1 MKIRLYVVKWS
12 VCAAVFGTAAAMI
25 ASSHAQA
32 QTRQLTFGII
42 FTQSAENLQAGW
54 QALLDHRQKS
64 AGLTATVVIAPD

>member
-1 MKIRLYVVKWS
+1 MKIRLFVVKWS

-25 ASSHAQA
+25 TSSHAQD
-32 QTRQLTFGII
+32 QTRQLTFGSI

-64 AGLTATVVIAPD
+64 AGLTSAVVIAPD

>member
-1 MKIRLYVVKWS
+1 MKIRLFVVKWS
-12 VCAAVFGTAAAMI
+12 VCTAVFGIASAMV

-32 QTRQLTFGII
+32 QARQLTFGII

-64 AGLTATVVIAPD
+64 TGLTSAVVIAPD